1 MVCLVLA
8 WAIIPAMQNLRNAP
22 LLARF
27 VLVWFALF
35 IGVAVASP
43 LVNPEGVQLVCSATG
58 SVKLVQTNTEGDGDD
73 ASSRLSGMQ
82 CPLCLPVAA
91 PPVASAEAGVH
102 VGLLFALHPLQQARP
117 AGLTWQPWQARAPPT
132 FS

>member
-1 MVCLVLA
+1 
-8 WAIIPAMQNLRNAP
+8 MQNLRNAP

-43 LVNPEGVQLVCSATG
+43 LVNPEGLQRVCSATG
-58 SVKLVQTNTEGDGDD
+58 SVKWVQPNADGDD
-73 ASSRLSGMQ
+73 ASNSKHGMH
-82 CPLCLPVAA
+82 CPLCLPVAV
-91 PPVASAEAGVH
+91 PPVASAEAGFL
-102 VGLLFALHPLQQARP
+102 VGLLFALHPLKQARP